1 MPRSRTNTTSTEFA
15 LHRGASEG
23 RAQGELRSTP
33 QRPAGARGAQFWA
46 HVAAFGALWGGIE
59 ITLGSF
65 LNTLRIPFGGTVLA
79 SLGAMLLVAARQL
92 MPQRGASIATGIVA
106 ALCKSISPG
115 GIILGPMVA
124 ITVEA
129 FLVEVALLIAPRAWA
144 SAATAGVLAAV
155 WSTFQKVISQVV
167 FYGAGVITLYLT
179 ALRRARDWLGLP
191 LEAGWWA
198 LFALLAVVVAAG
210 AAAGLAGRR
219 IGAESVERLSLEEEP
234 VRDR

>member
-1 MPRSRTNTTSTEFA
+1 MPRPKDSATAST
-15 LHRGASEG
+15 
-23 RAQGELRSTP
+23 ELRSTP

-46 HVAAFGALWGGIE
+46 HVAAFGALWGSIE

-65 LNTLRIPFGGTVLA
+65 LNTLRIPFGGTLLA
-79 SLGAMLLVAARQL
+79 SLGAMLLVAARQI
-92 MPQRGASIATGIVA
+92 MPRRGASIATGVVA

-129 FLVEVALLIAPRAWA
+129 LLVEVALLVAPRARA
-144 SAATAGVLAAV
+144 SAAAAGVLAAT

-167 FYGAGVITLYLT
+167 FFGAGVITLYLT

-191 LEAGWWA
+191 LTAGWWA
-198 LFALLAVVVAAG
+198 LFALLAIVAALG

-219 IGAESVERLSLEEEP
+219 IGAESVERLSLEGELARE
-234 VRDR
+234 R